1 MEEGRRLKAR
11 MPARTLLFVALA
23 GLLVEPATAAGSGYA
38 ELRAAAVKRCEAID
52 PAEYQ
57 TGLALNP
64 DGYRSYYV
72 RSACFQRAAV
82 EFRDESLCREVKRR
96 WSLFSSSWGYSAKHC
111 RQLVEEGVAGD
122 RKALEE
128 ERSRYRQGAV
138 RLRDF
143 RIERNGNGRDFDIV
157 PAFEAGWAHG
167 YTLRFEIVEAAAGG
181 SVLLDVNGFHLSGND
196 NIRVFVRQ
204 ADIRQ
209 RFPGFELGRRYRVR
223 GTLTLSV
230 ATGRMGGRW
239 SEDFIE
245 RIFPAAQRSQM
256 LVKDVIF

>member
-1 MEEGRRLKAR
+1 MLTAR
-11 MPARTLLFVALA
+11 MLIVAAFAASLLEA
-23 GLLVEPATAAGSGYA
+23 GAAAGSGYA
-38 ELRAAAVKRCEAID
+38 ELRAAAARRCEAID

-57 TGLALNP
+57 TGLMLNP
-64 DGYRSYYV
+64 DGYRSLYV

-82 EFRDESLCREVKRR
+82 EFRDESLCAQVKRR
-96 WSLFSSSWGYSAKHC
+96 WSLFSSSWGYSSKHC
-111 RQLVEEGVAGD
+111 RQLVEEAVAGD
-122 RKALEE
+122 RKELEE

-138 RLRDF
+138 KLRDF

-167 YTLRFEIVEAAAGG
+167 YALRFEIVEAAEG
-181 SVLLDVNGFHLSGND
+181 SSVPLASNGFYLSGDD

-209 RFPGFELGRRYRVR
+209 RFPGFEPGRRYRVR

-239 SEDFIE
+239 SDAFVE
-245 RIFPAAQRSQM
+245 RVFPAAERSQF
-256 LVKDVIF
+256 LVKDAVF

>member
-1 MEEGRRLKAR
+1 VEERGRALIVA
-11 MPARTLLFVALA
+11 ACAGSLFGA
-23 GLLVEPATAAGSGYA
+23 GTASGSGYA
-38 ELRAAAVKRCEAID
+38 EMRAAAAKRCEAID

-57 TGLALNP
+57 TGLMLNP

-72 RSACFQRAAV
+72 RSACYQRAAV

-96 WSLFSSSWGYSAKHC
+96 WSLFSSSWGYSGKHC
-111 RQLVEEGVAGD
+111 RQLVEDAVAGD
-122 RKALEE
+122 RKELEE
-128 ERSRYRQGAV
+128 KRSRYRQGAV
-138 RLRDF
+138 TLRDF
-143 RIERNGNGRDFDIV
+143 QIERNGNGRDFDIV
-157 PAFEAGWAHG
+157 PAFEPGWAHG

-181 SVLLDVNGFHLSGND
+181 SVLLDTSGFYLSGND

-209 RFPGFELGRRYRVR
+209 RFAGFELGRPYRVR

-239 SEDFIE
+239 SDAFIE
-245 RIFPAAQRSQM
+245 RVFPAAERSQS
-256 LVKDVIF
+256 LVKDAVF

>member
-1 MEEGRRLKAR
+1 ML
-11 MPARTLLFVALA
+11 ARTLIFAALA
-23 GLLVEPATAAGSGYA
+23 GSLVEPGAAAGSGYV
-38 ELRAAAVKRCEAID
+38 EMRAAAVKRCEAVD

-57 TGLALNP
+57 TGLMLNP

-82 EFRDESLCREVKRR
+82 EFRDASLCTQVKQRR
-96 WSLFSSSWGYSAKHC
+96 SLFSSSWGYSRKHC
-111 RQLVEEGVAGD
+111 RQLVVESVAAD
-122 RKALEE
+122 RKDFEE
-128 ERSRYRQGAV
+128 EKNRYRQGAV

-157 PAFEAGWAHG
+157 PAFEAGYAHG
-167 YTLRFEIVEAAAGG
+167 YMLRFEIVEGAAIGE
-181 SVLLDVNGFHLSGND
+181 VLLDSSGFYLSGND

-209 RFPGFELGRRYRVR
+209 RFSDFELGRPYRVR

-230 ATGRMGGRW
+230 ATGRAGGRW
-239 SEDFIE
+239 SDAFVE
-245 RIFPAAQRSQM
+245 RVFPAAERSQAV
-256 LVKDVIF
+256 VKDVAF